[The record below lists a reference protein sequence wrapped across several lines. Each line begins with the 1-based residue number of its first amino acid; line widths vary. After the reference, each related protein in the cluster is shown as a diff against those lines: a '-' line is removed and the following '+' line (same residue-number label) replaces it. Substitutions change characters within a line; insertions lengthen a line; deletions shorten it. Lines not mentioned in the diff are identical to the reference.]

1 MSLSTD
7 LTHFLQTVGS
17 CTSAIRLF
25 SGMEKV
31 RTSLA
36 EAQLWVK
43 SCLALIKLS
52 KAARWLIYAPHHKLW
67 KFGLQ
72 LEFLQMFQVYQRV
85 AGLLLDT
92 EQRVG
97 GGDQDPCF

>member
-1 MSLSTD
+1 MSLSSD
-7 LTHFLQTVGS
+7 LTHLLQTVGS

-25 SGMEKV
+25 SGMGKV
-31 RTSLA
+31 MTSLA

-52 KAARWLIYAPHHKLW
+52 KAARWLIYAPRHK
-67 KFGLQ
+67 LQ
-72 LEFLQMFQVYQRV
+72 LEFLQMFQVYHRV